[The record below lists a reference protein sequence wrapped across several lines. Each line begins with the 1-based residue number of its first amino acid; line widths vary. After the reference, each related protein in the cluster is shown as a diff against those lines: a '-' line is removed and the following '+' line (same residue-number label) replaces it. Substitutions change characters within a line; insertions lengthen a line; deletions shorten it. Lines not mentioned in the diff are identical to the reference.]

1 MLISRQAGRAER
13 LVPLNPA
20 YLSYPGRVKLLLMKN
35 LRKGGW
41 WILDKRGLSSEQ
53 LEELNRAA
61 LIAEDENRIIEEKI
75 RQSFRRARRVF
86 R

>member
-1 MLISRQAGRAER
+1 
-13 LVPLNPA
+13 
-20 YLSYPGRVKLLLMKN
+20 
-35 LRKGGW
+35 
-41 WILDKRGLSSEQ
+41 LDKRGLSSEQ